1 MSFFE
6 KNPINWEEHD
16 EEYDSK
22 FEAEVAEAEMEAE
35 KQAEEEKQKEY
46 YHSRGY
52 LNAFDHWWACYEGEC
67 GDDYDYTEFPEPYN
81 PDDEY

>member
-1 MSFFE
+1 
-6 KNPINWEEHD
+6 
-16 EEYDSK
+16 
-22 FEAEVAEAEMEAE
+22 MEAE

>member
-1 MSFFE
+1 MSFF
-6 KNPINWEEHD
+6 KNNLIDW

-22 FEAEVAEAEMEAE
+22 LEAEFSEAER
-35 KQAEEEKQKEY
+35 QKAY

-52 LNAFDHWWACYEGEC
+52 LNAFDHWWACHEGEC

-81 PDDEY
+81 PNDEY